1 MKTNKIGLL
10 IPSLQSGGAERVLST
25 TSNLLSQAGYD
36 VHLLLYDT
44 ADISY
49 GYTGKLIDLKSK
61 AGTNTISKIL
71 IRLMRIIKLS
81 YYKYKY
87 NFDTVISFLYAANV
101 VNYYSIGRTNK
112 VLACRGYSDYVQN
125 GKMYSKMINNI
136 HSFIVQTERMKNDFT
151 IDLNAKASKINVL
164 YNPFDVEYFQEKSK
178 EEIEKYVQYFINTH
192 KTICTVGSF
201 KKDKG
206 YWHLIKAFIMVRQSI
221 KAGLIFIGCK
231 GEMENEIRQ
240 MAETC
245 GFKNDI
251 LFLGYKENPFKYI
264 SKCNLYVCSSIYE
277 GFPNALVEAMACGT
291 AVLSTDC
298 KTGPREVLS
307 DNYSNDQT
315 TEEITFEKYG
325 ILVPNFNDEVDFNI
339 HNIQNEEVLMSEGI
353 IKILSDNELRNM
365 YSIKAKKRAE
375 QFGIKKYLS
384 ELIKI
389 IDSNS

>member
-1 MKTNKIGLL
+1 
-10 IPSLQSGGAERVLST
+10 
-25 TSNLLSQAGYD
+25 
-36 VHLLLYDT
+36 
-44 ADISY
+44 
-49 GYTGKLIDLKSK
+49 
-61 AGTNTISKIL
+61 
-71 IRLMRIIKLS
+71 MRIIKLS

-251 LFLGYKENPFKYI
+251 LFLGYKENPFKYM

-298 KTGPREVLS
+298 KTGQER
-307 DNYSNDQT
+307 
-315 TEEITFEKYG
+315 F
-325 ILVPNFNDEVDFNI
+325 
-339 HNIQNEEVLMSEGI
+339 
-353 IKILSDNELRNM
+353 
-365 YSIKAKKRAE
+365 KR
-375 QFGIKKYLS
+375 
-384 ELIKI
+384 
-389 IDSNS
+389 